1 MKKVYS
7 LLLILFLFISG
18 AKADEGMWL
27 PYYLKNMIYDDMQKT
42 GLKLTP
48 EEIYSINHSSL
59 KDAIIQFGG
68 GCTGE
73 VVSNQGL
80 VFTNHH
86 CGYASIQSLSSVE
99 HNYLSNGFWAYKK
112 QDELP
117 CPGLTVKFLVKV
129 EDVTSEVLR
138 SVNKGTG
145 EKDRM
150 NAIQK
155 EIIQIQNKAAEKGKY
170 DTRVVPFFA
179 GNEYY
184 LFVYEVYRD
193 IRLVGTPPESVG
205 KFGGDTDNWMWPRH
219 TGDFSIF
226 RIYASPDGKP
236 AAYSPTNVPM
246 KPKHF
251 LPVSIK
257 GVNKGDYAMV
267 MGYPGRTN
275 RYKTSWGIHL
285 STDITNPAVV
295 SVRDKKLSIMREF
308 MSTDKAV
315 RIMYASKYAGI
326 SNYWKYYIGQTR
338 GLKRMNSAEGKEQIE
353 KEFDTWIN
361 ADATR
366 KEQYGNVLPN
376 FAEAYKII
384 DQYALSKEYTA
395 EALLGTEAVKLAGTF
410 NKYMESI
417 KDHPDDPTKTS
428 NLIQY
433 AKDDFFKN
441 YYEPLDQKTLGCMLE
456 LFYKNIPA
464 DQQFPLI
471 KEIYKKYK
479 GDFQKYAA
487 EAFAKTNFSKEDK
500 FLGLVDKPTKKALDK
515 DPIFVLFQA
524 VKAYDKMLSEKI
536 EAGNELLST
545 ASRLYLK
552 GLRKM
557 NPNKKFYPD
566 ANFTMRLSYG
576 KVMDYDAA
584 DAVHYKF
591 YTTLKGV
598 IEKEDSTNDEFIV
611 PKKLKDL
618 YYAKD
623 FGQYANKDGELVV
636 AFTTNND
643 ITGGNSGSPVM
654 NSNGELIG
662 LAFDGNWEAMSGD
675 VAFEPSLQRCICVD
689 VRYVLFIID
698 KYAGARNLIDEL
710 QLER

>member
-7 LLLILFLFISG
+7 LFLILFLFISG

-27 PYYLKNMIYDDMQKT
+27 PYYLKSMIYNDMQKT

-59 KDAIIQFGG
+59 KDAVIQFGG

-129 EDVTSEVLR
+129 ENVTREVLK
-138 SVNKGTG
+138 SVNKGAG

-150 NAIQK
+150 IAIQK
-155 EIIQIQNKAAEKGKY
+155 EMVQIQSKAAEQGKY
-170 DTRVVPFFA
+170 DTRVVPFYA

-193 IRLVGTPPESVG
+193 VRLVGTPPESIG

-226 RIYASPDGKP
+226 RIYTSTDGKP

-257 GVNKGDYAMV
+257 GVDKGDYAMV

-295 SVRDKKLSIMREF
+295 SVRDKKLAIMREF

-353 KEFDTWIN
+353 KEFGEWVN

-366 KEQYGNVLPN
+366 KEEYGTVLPN
-376 FAEAYKII
+376 FANAYKII
-384 DQYALSKEYTA
+384 DQYALAKEYTA
-395 EALLGTEAVKLAGTF
+395 EALLGTEAVKLASTF
-410 NKYMESI
+410 NKYLESN
-417 KDHPDDPTKTS
+417 KGYPEDPAKTN

-433 AKDDFFKN
+433 AKNDFFKD

-456 LFYKNIPA
+456 MFYKNIPA

-500 FLGLVDKPTKKALDK
+500 FLELVNKPTKKALEK
-515 DPIFVLFQA
+515 DPVFVLYQA
-524 VKAYDKMLSEKI
+524 IKDYDKMLSGKI
-536 EAGNELLST
+536 EAGNELLSS

-552 GLRKM
+552 GLM
-557 NPNKKFYPD
+557 EMAPDKKSYPD

-576 KVMDYDAA
+576 KVLDYDAA

-591 YTTLKGV
+591 YTTLKGI
-598 IEKEDSTNDEFIV
+598 IEKEDSTSDEFTV

-623 FGQYANKDGELVV
+623 FGPYTNKDGELVV

-654 NSNGELIG
+654 NGKGELIG

-710 QLER
+710 QIEK